1 MPVLPGTPEVLHG
14 LANVLQNAIQFA
26 RSRVD
31 VRMTALPDALE
42 MTIVDDGPGFP
53 SAILDHLGEPYL
65 STRAKDGSHMG
76 LGIFIAIT
84 LLERSGAVLDFGNRA
99 DGGARVRIR
108 WPRAR
113 LVKEGEDEA

>member
-1 MPVLPGTPEVLHG
+1 
-14 LANVLQNAIQFA
+14 
-26 RSRVD
+26 
-31 VRMTALPDALE
+31 
-42 MTIVDDGPGFP
+42 
-53 SAILDHLGEPYL
+53 
-65 STRAKDGSHMG
+65 MG